1 VSTQVG
7 EPCRVE
13 VECAGAAGS
22 AAAFQGTNGARIED
36 PRAKKRVVRM
46 TWMANRLAMGMN
58 LVVWLGLLLLGVSP
72 VPAGVGLSVVQD

>member
-1 VSTQVG
+1 
-7 EPCRVE
+7 
-13 VECAGAAGS
+13 
-22 AAAFQGTNGARIED
+22 
-36 PRAKKRVVRM
+36 M